1 MAKIRTVLGDIAP
14 DQAGI
19 TLTHEHIRYAYNGY
33 QNDHRQVWSV
43 DGLASEISPAVKSG
57 HDDFGIATLVDMTPP
72 EIGRHPEL
80 LAEVS
85 RRSNTH
91 IVATAG
97 FFPQVEGMGIP
108 YHWRRMPIDY
118 IAEELARDIT
128 EGMVYDGK
136 LTPYKVGML
145 KAATGGLSTKQAEL
159 GVGGRHIG
167 FYEDRVI
174 RAVARAHKMT
184 GVTINTHTQ
193 PMEYKQRNPG
203 IELLDLLEEEGVDP
217 SRIIIGHAF
226 VHPDLDQLLAIC
238 ERGACLQIDHI
249 GIPWQHD
256 SADELD
262 DLIANAVCGLADKGY
277 IDRLVFSYDR
287 FFSYVHGAPGEPD
300 LLNENVPVGY
310 IFESFAPRLEKK
322 GFGKA
327 ELNKVLVENPRRLL
341 AF

>member
-1 MAKIRTVLGDIAP
+1 MAKIRTVLGDIDP
-14 DQAGI
+14 DQAGV
-19 TLTHEHIRYAYNGY
+19 TLTHEHIRYAYAGH
-33 QNDHRQVWSV
+33 QNDHRQLWTVES
-43 DGLASEISPAVKSG
+43 LADNIAPAVKSG
-57 HDDFGIATLVDMTPP
+57 RDDFGITTLVDMTPP

-85 RRSNTH
+85 RRSSTH
-91 IVATAG
+91 IVAIAG
-97 FFPQVEGMGIP
+97 FFPQVDGMGIP

-128 EGMVYDGK
+128 EGMVYDGR
-136 LTPYKVGML
+136 LTPYKAGML
-145 KAATGGLSTKQAEL
+145 KAATGGLSTKQAPL

-167 FYEDRVI
+167 FFEDRVV
-174 RAVARAHKMT
+174 RAIARAQRKT
-184 GVTINTHTQ
+184 GVAINTHTQ

-203 IELLDLLEEEGVDP
+203 LELLDLLEEEGADP
-217 SRIIIGHAF
+217 SRVIIGHAF
-226 VHPDLDQLLAIC
+226 VHPDIDQLVAIC

-262 DLIANAVCGLADKGY
+262 ELIANAVCELADRGHL
-277 IDRLVFSYDR
+277 DRLVFSYDR

-300 LLNENVPVGY
+300 LLNETVPVGY
-310 IFESFAPRLEKK
+310 IFQEFAPRLAKK

-327 ELNKVLVENPRRLL
+327 ELNKVLVENPKRLL

>member
-14 DQAGI
+14 DQAGV
-19 TLTHEHIRYAYNGY
+19 TLTHEHIRYAYNGF
-33 QNDHRQVWSV
+33 QNDHRQIWNV
-43 DGLASEISPAVKSG
+43 DSLASQIAPAVKSG
-57 HDDFGIATLVDMTPP
+57 RDDFGITTMVDMTPP

-91 IVATAG
+91 IIATAG
-97 FFPQVEGMGIP
+97 FFPQVDGMGIP

-145 KAATGGLSTKQAEL
+145 KAASGGLSTKQAEL

-174 RAVARAHKMT
+174 RAVARAQKLT

-203 IELLDLLEEEGVDP
+203 IELLDLLEEEGADP

-226 VHPDLDQLLAIC
+226 VHPNLDQLLAIC

-262 DLIANAVCGLADKGY
+262 ELIADAVCGLADKGY

-327 ELNKVLVENPRRLL
+327 ELHKVLVENPRRLL

>member
-1 MAKIRTVLGDIAP
+1 MTKIRTVLGDISP
-14 DQAGI
+14 DQAGV
-19 TLTHEHIRYAYNGY
+19 TLTHEHIRYAYNGFG
-33 QNDHRQVWSV
+33 NDHRQTWNV
-43 DGLASEISPAVKSG
+43 DGLATEISPAVKSG
-57 HDDFGIATLVDMTPP
+57 RDDYGITTMVDMTPN

-85 RRSNTH
+85 RRSGTH

-97 FFPQVEGMGIP
+97 FFPQVDGMGIP

-145 KAATGGLSTKQAEL
+145 KASSGGLSTKEAPL

-167 FYEDRVI
+167 FYEDRAI
-174 RAVARAHKMT
+174 RGVARAQKLT

-193 PMEYKQRNPG
+193 PMEYKHRNPG
-203 IELLDLLEEEGVDP
+203 LELLDVLEEEGADP
-217 SRIIIGHAF
+217 SRVIIGHAF
-226 VHPDLDQLLAIC
+226 VHPNLDQLLAIC

-256 SADELD
+256 SAEELDEL
-262 DLIANAVCGLADKGY
+262 IADAVCGLADKGY
-277 IDRLVFSYDR
+277 LDRLVFSYDR

-310 IFESFAPRLEKK
+310 IFDTFAPRLESK

-327 ELNKVLVENPRRLL
+327 ELHKVLVENPKRLL

>member
-14 DQAGI
+14 EQAGI
-19 TLTHEHIRYAYNGY
+19 TLTHEHIRYAYAGS
-33 QNDHRQVWSV
+33 QNDHRYLWTVES
-43 DGLASEISPAVKSG
+43 LADDIAPAVKSG
-57 HDDFGIATLVDMTPP
+57 RDDFGITAMVDMTPP
-72 EIGRHPEL
+72 DIGRNPEL

-91 IVATAG
+91 IIATAG
-97 FFPQVEGMGIP
+97 FFPQVDGMGIP
-108 YHWRRMPIDY
+108 YHWRRMPIEY

-145 KAATGGLSTKQAEL
+145 KAATGGTSNNQA
-159 GVGGRHIG
+159 GMGANNRHIG

-203 IELLDLLEEEGVDP
+203 LELLDLLEEEGADP
-217 SRIIIGHAF
+217 SRVIIGHAF
-226 VHPDLDQLLAIC
+226 VHPDHDQLEAIC
-238 ERGACLQIDHI
+238 QRGACLQIDHI

-256 SADELD
+256 SAEELD
-262 DLIANAVCGLADKGY
+262 ELIANAVCHLADRGY
-277 IDRLVFSYDR
+277 LDRLVFSYDR

-300 LLNENVPVGY
+300 LENENVPVGY
-310 IFESFAPRLEKK
+310 IFDTFAPRLASK

-327 ELNKVLVENPRRLL
+327 ELHRVLVENPARLL